1 MDQQREISAEE
12 KALVRDWNKR
22 IEAALSRVEKDFKRF
37 EKNRKLLLG
46 RGENQEGQKT
56 EIRANL
62 FFANMAA
69 LLPQVYAKD
78 PEYSAQISSATPS
91 EQQRL
96 IRKFADTS
104 EKALTKCLVQDA
116 NLKKQ
121 AKKLLRSAYA
131 TSIGWWKLSWQE
143 DRRKDPIIL
152 NKIKD
157 TQDNIDRI
165 EMLLKELEDPQLCAN
180 EELTL
185 AELKQTL
192 AGLETQQ
199 EVTVARGLALDFVM
213 SEDVLPIDEGVRT
226 VSDYLNAGAI
236 GHRVWMT
243 PDQYESRFGYKPTK
257 AKSYSEKPGGV
268 ITADNVDKE
277 KASLLCVW
285 EVWSQL
291 DNRIY
296 YVCIGEEGFCEEPKS
311 PDWTGKRWYPFFLL
325 AFNEVDGSFYP
336 LSDIE
341 LTEKLVEEYNQ
352 NREDFV
358 RDRQGALP
366 INIVRKGGAL
376 TDDDLNK
383 LKNRQGSDLV
393 LVEGVP
399 GTPLQNDIFSGSL
412 ANLNA
417 QNYDTAPARQDME
430 MLIGG
435 GDAARGA
442 VLKAKTATEAEI
454 VSQGLRGRSAERQ
467 DTLEDVLN
475 ELGPYALEILL
486 RKMDETEIKAIC
498 GPDSVWPAMSIDEIF
513 NLVSIQVR
521 GGSTGKPD
529 RLQEQDRWTK
539 LLPVIQNAIE
549 KVATL
554 REAGQEALANAVIEL
569 TRETLRRFDE
579 RVDIEQ
585 FLPPVAEGEEDPAT
599 LKQQVIQL
607 QQQLQQAQQIAEDA
621 INKVEKGYLD
631 AATQIA
637 TSANPAISAQAF
649 AMSMQV
655 VEGNPPPPE
664 QMPPPVAPV
673 ASPEPAQI
681 Q

>member
-56 EIRANL
+56 EMRANL

-78 PEYSAQISSATPS
+78 PEFSAQISAATPS
-91 EQQRL
+91 DQQRL
-96 IRKFADTS
+96 IRKFAETS

-121 AKKLLRSAYA
+121 AKKILRSTYA

-165 EMLLKELEDPQLCAN
+165 EMLLRDLEDPERCAN

-185 AELKQTL
+185 AELKQTM

-213 SEDVLPIDEGVRT
+213 SEDILPIDDGVRT
-226 VSDYLNAGAI
+226 ISDYLNAGANA
-236 GHRVWMT
+236 HRVWMT
-243 PDQYESRFGYKPTK
+243 PDQYETRFGYKPTK

-268 ITADNVDKE
+268 ITAENVDKD
-277 KASLLCVW
+277 KACLLCVW

-296 YVCIGEEGFCEEPKS
+296 YVCTGEEGFCEEPKS

-325 AFNEVDGSFYP
+325 AFNEIDGSFYP

-366 INIVRKGGAL
+366 VNVVRKGGSL
-376 TDDDLNK
+376 TDDDLTRI
-383 LKNRQGSDLV
+383 KNRQGSDIIM
-393 LVEGVP
+393 VEGVP

-412 ANLNA
+412 SNLNA

-475 ELGPYALEILL
+475 ELGPYALEVLL

-498 GPDSVWPAMSIDEIF
+498 GPDSVWPSMSIDEIF

-554 REAGQEALANAVIEL
+554 REAGQDALANAVIEL

-585 FLPPVAEGEEDPAT
+585 FLPPVPEGQDDPAT
-599 LKQQVIQL
+599 LKQQVMQL
-607 QQQLQQAQQIAEDA
+607 TQALEEAKQVAKDA

-631 AATQIA
+631 AATAIA
-637 TSANPAISAQAF
+637 TSANPAVSAQAF

-655 VEGNPPPPE
+655 VEGNPPPME
-664 QMPPPVAPV
+664 EVPPPAAPLV
-673 ASPEPAQI
+673 SPEPAQI

>member
-486 RKMDETEIKAIC
+486 RKMDETEIQAIC